1 MEKQTEKIR
10 KFSKIVYIVLR
21 VIFVALIVAFA
32 LELTAWVLTISEIEP
47 IFKLRNTTVYL
58 PVIVE
63 QNALDNIPFIREWA
77 PVNLLEEFLRTLF
90 TIIAIRF
97 ALRLFKQLKE
107 DGSPFREGVVKELKK
122 LTIVLLI
129 IGGVTG
135 AISFIAAGI
144 AWVLYLI
151 FDYGC
156 ALQAESDTTL

>member
-1 MEKQTEKIR
+1 MEKQKEKIK
-10 KFSKIVYIVLR
+10 KFSKIVYILLR
-21 VIFVALIVAFA
+21 VMFVVLIVVFA
-32 LELTAWVLTISEIEP
+32 LELTAWILTMAEVEP
-47 IFKLRNTTVYL
+47 IFKLGNTTVYL

-63 QNALDNIPFIREWA
+63 QNALGNIPFIREWA

-107 DGSPFREGVVKELKK
+107 DGSPFRESVVKELKK
-122 LTIVLLI
+122 LAIVLLI
-129 IGGVTG
+129 IGSVTG

-144 AWVLYLI
+144 AWVLYLV

-156 ALQAESDTTL
+156 ALQNESDTTL